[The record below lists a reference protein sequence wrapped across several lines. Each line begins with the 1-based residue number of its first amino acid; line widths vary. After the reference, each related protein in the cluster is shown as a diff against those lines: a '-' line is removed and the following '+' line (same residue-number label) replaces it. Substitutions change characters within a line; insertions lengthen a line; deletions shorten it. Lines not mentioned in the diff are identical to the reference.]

1 MKKTLQAKLSDKLSD
16 KLVDAFLK
24 GKIIPALPVKFT
36 KKLIEADKFRKL
48 CESKINDPIIGY
60 KACLLYTSPSP
71 RD

>member
-1 MKKTLQAKLSDKLSD
+1 MKKTLQDKLSD

-48 CESKINDPIIGY
+48 CESKIKKPIIGF
-60 KACLLYTSPSP
+60 KAAGTGISL
-71 RD
+71 